1 MKGHLTLTQKGNRVK
16 GTLEFITMKSNSQ
29 YPLPKKNQC
38 QPLFWKAVLDM
49 CNHYVITD
57 APCT

>member
-38 QPLFWKAVLDM
+38 QPLF
-49 CNHYVITD
+49 
-57 APCT
+57 